1 MRKHLTLIVIS
12 LLSLMWIGIFL
23 APKWKPEAK
32 PRLSAE
38 AVADQFNGTTQPTT
52 LPVLWDAPAF
62 SYPDQNGQTF
72 TDKDLHGRIWISDFF
87 FTSCTNICPMM
98 TSTMSKLQKTIS
110 NPAVQFVS
118 FSVDPDHDTPAVL
131 KQYATMFGADESR
144 WHFLSTTAQKL
155 ADTAAGM
162 KTFVHAPD
170 KDTPI
175 QHSSIFILTDGDGKV
190 RGVYDST
197 DSVAM
202 FQLAYDA
209 LTLAGTPPDSL
220 PSDLLFERVPTETL
234 ADRSPG
240 AGLFITHSCVACHS
254 QQRIGPPLKGLFGK
268 PVLFEDGRTVMAD
281 EAYIRQSILD
291 PNSRTV
297 AGYPRLMPSYRGQL
311 SDQEVSQLTDYIKS
325 LAGTDT
331 GELLVASTQPTPPGQ
346 SIDPVCKMLVAAHD
360 PTLHS
365 DYQGITYYFC
375 STTCRDQFLKDPP
388 KFIAQLAAPTS
399 MPSTQP

>member
-1 MRKHLTLIVIS
+1 
-12 LLSLMWIGIFL
+12 
-23 APKWKPEAK
+23 
-32 PRLSAE
+32 
-38 AVADQFNGTTQPTT
+38 
-52 LPVLWDAPAF
+52 
-62 SYPDQNGQTF
+62 
-72 TDKDLHGRIWISDFF
+72 
-87 FTSCTNICPMM
+87 
-98 TSTMSKLQKTIS
+98 
-110 NPAVQFVS
+110 
-118 FSVDPDHDTPAVL
+118 
-131 KQYATMFGADESR
+131 
-144 WHFLSTTAQKL
+144 
-155 ADTAAGM
+155 
-162 KTFVHAPD
+162 
-170 KDTPI
+170 
-175 QHSSIFILTDGDGKV
+175 
-190 RGVYDST
+190 
-197 DSVAM
+197 
-202 FQLAYDA
+202 
-209 LTLAGTPPDSL
+209 
-220 PSDLLFERVPTETL
+220 
-234 ADRSPG
+234 
-240 AGLFITHSCVACHS
+240 
-254 QQRIGPPLKGLFGK
+254 
-268 PVLFEDGRTVMAD
+268 MAD